1 MLGLALTPL
10 PAIPTNES
18 AYHEWTVGP
27 NFYSVLAVAEALGSS
42 NTTQVIDL
50 WQNSGSLYTPGYAI
64 YENGALARMVLINF
78 MTDPS
83 GAHDYVATVNVGGQD
98 WGEESGVPA
107 QVKVK

>member
-1 MLGLALTPL
+1 MLICRA
-10 PAIPTNES
+10 AIPTNES

-64 YENGALARMVLINF
+64 YENGALARLALINF
-78 MTDPS
+78 MTDAS
-83 GAHDYVATVNVGGQD
+83 GANDYTVTIAVGGGD
-98 WGEESGVPA
+98 SGQPA
-107 QVKVK
+107 ATPSQVRVK

>member
-1 MLGLALTPL
+1 MSGFAGWTTHPL
-10 PAIPTNES
+10 
-18 AYHEWTVGP
+18 
-27 NFYSVLAVAEALGSS
+27 FYSSVFVAEVMGKS
-42 NTTQVIDL
+42 NTTRIKDMGANNGNV
-50 WQNSGSLYTPGYAI
+50 YTPAYAVF
-64 YENGALARMVLINF
+64 ENGQFSKMAMINY